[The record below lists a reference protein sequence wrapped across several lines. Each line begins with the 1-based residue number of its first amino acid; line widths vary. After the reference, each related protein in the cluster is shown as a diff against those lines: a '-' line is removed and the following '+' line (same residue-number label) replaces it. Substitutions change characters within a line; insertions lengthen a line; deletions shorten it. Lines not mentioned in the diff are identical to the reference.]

1 MMVKMKFAGAML
13 RAAVAL
19 GIVGASV
26 TAATAQMGNSMG
38 GMKMAPGAKM
48 DMKGRKM
55 PAKKPM
61 HHKKA
66 AHHHKASPK

>member
-1 MMVKMKFAGAML
+1 MMMVKMK
-13 RAAVAL
+13 
-19 GIVGASV
+19 S
-26 TAATAQMGNSMG
+26 ATAQMGNSMG